1 MPNNIVKSETTE
13 IQLEQTKYML
23 STKYMWH
30 DMTQLRF
37 DIFTTF
43 DIFLL
48 LKEFI
53 YLSVGYIM
61 YNKSFNMSSVRLLSF
76 IHSMILSV

>member
-1 MPNNIVKSETTE
+1 
-13 IQLEQTKYML
+13 
-23 STKYMWH
+23 MWH

-37 DIFTTF
+37 DIFATF

-53 YLSVGYIM
+53 CLSVGYIM

-76 IHSMILSV
+76 IQWFSLKQFNQMTHSQLQ